1 MDLNQFKVTS
11 TWARNKP
18 QKMKKIFIIALILF
32 AGVNMYA
39 QQLPQFTQYMYNT
52 ISINPA
58 YAGNRDAISVVG
70 LHRSQWSGLEG
81 APKTQTLSI
90 HSPLRNEKIGL
101 GLSVINDKAGYEN
114 YTYAYGDFSYTI
126 NVNALTTLSF
136 GLKAGMSYYNL
147 DEELLV
153 DVPDDPFFNGDTF
166 NRWTPNFG
174 AGLFLSAQDWYIGFS
189 APKLL
194 NNDNNKQSEY
204 VALEQVHYYLTG
216 GYVFDL
222 NETLK
227 LRPTTLLKAT
237 KGAPLSVDISSTL
250 IYDEKVYFGANYRFD
265 DAVGAFVDFQIVPS
279 FRLGYAYEYSV
290 SDLQPYTSGTH
301 EILLIYEFRRQ
312 NTKYKSPRFF

>member
-1 MDLNQFKVTS
+1 
-11 TWARNKP
+11 
-18 QKMKKIFIIALILF
+18 MKKFYPVIILLLIGMC
-32 AGVNMYA
+32 ANA

-58 YAGNRDAISVVG
+58 YAGNRDAVSVVG
-70 LHRSQWSGLEG
+70 LHRSQWSGLAG
-81 APKTQTLSI
+81 APQTQTLSI
-90 HSPLRNEKIGL
+90 HSPLRNEQIGL

-126 NVNALTTLSF
+126 NVNTLTTLSF

-147 DEELLV
+147 DEDLLQ
-153 DVPDDPFFNGDTF
+153 DVDDPFFNDDVF

-174 AGLFLSAQDWYIGFS
+174 AGLFLSSQDWYVGLS
-189 APKLL
+189 APKLI
-194 NNDNNKQSEY
+194 NNDNNEHSEY

-222 NETLK
+222 SNTWK
-227 LRPTTLLKAT
+227 LRPSTLLKAT
-237 KGAPLSVDISSTL
+237 KGAPLSVDISSTF
-250 IYDEKVYFGANYRFD
+250 IYDEKVYLGANYRID
-265 DAVGAFVDFQIVPS
+265 DAVGGFVDFQILPS
-279 FRLGYAYEYSV
+279 FRVGYAYEYSI

>member
-1 MDLNQFKVTS
+1 
-11 TWARNKP
+11 
-18 QKMKKIFIIALILF
+18 MKKFYPVIILLLIGMC
-32 AGVNMYA
+32 ANA

-58 YAGNRDAISVVG
+58 YAGNRDAVSVVG
-70 LHRSQWSGLEG
+70 LHRSQWSGLAG
-81 APKTQTLSI
+81 APQTQTLSI
-90 HSPLRNEKIGL
+90 HSPLRNEQIGL
-101 GLSVINDKAGYEN
+101 GLSIINDKAGYEN

-147 DEELLV
+147 DEDLLQ
-153 DVPDDPFFNGDTF
+153 DVDDPFFNDDVF

-174 AGLFLSAQDWYIGFS
+174 AGLFLSSQDWYLGLS
-189 APKLL
+189 APKLI
-194 NNDNNKQSEY
+194 NNDNNEHSEY

-222 NETLK
+222 SNTWK
-227 LRPTTLLKAT
+227 LRPSTLLKAT
-237 KGAPLSVDISSTL
+237 KGAPLSVDISSTF
-250 IYDEKVYFGANYRFD
+250 IYDEKVYLGANYRID
-265 DAVGAFVDFQIVPS
+265 DAVGGFVDFQILPS
-279 FRLGYAYEYSV
+279 FRVGYAYEYSI